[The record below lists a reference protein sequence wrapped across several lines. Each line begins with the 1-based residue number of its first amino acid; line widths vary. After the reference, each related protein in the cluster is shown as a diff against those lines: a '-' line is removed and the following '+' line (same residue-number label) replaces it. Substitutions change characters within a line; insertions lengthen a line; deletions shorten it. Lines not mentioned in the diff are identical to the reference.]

1 MSGLD
6 THLLKDLLIVSF
18 AERKILDQQTVLEVE
33 SSLTEIANAFSPSKI
48 LVDLHKVQLM
58 TSTMIAE
65 LVKFHNRC
73 REKGKEV
80 VFCSA
85 GKELR
90 ELISITRLDK
100 LMHFDDTREQAFKTL
115 NHEGPSFS
123 APGPRW
129 PR

>member
-1 MSGLD
+1 MPGLD
-6 THLLKDLLIVSF
+6 THLLGDLLIVNF
-18 AERKILDQQTVLEVE
+18 AERKILDQQTVVEVE
-33 SSLTEIANAFSPSKI
+33 TSLSEIAAAFSPSKI

-65 LVKFHNRC
+65 LVKFQVRC
-73 REKGKEV
+73 GKNGKQV

-85 GKELR
+85 GQELR

-115 NHEGPSFS
+115 KHEGPTFS

-129 PR
+129 PQ